1 MKIRSLFTALCAV
14 CLMGVGY
21 AQDSDEPIATATP
34 VEATATGQPT
44 LADSPATPSV
54 RPLSVTVQL
63 LSKTEITGTL
73 LETTSLAMR
82 TSFGVANIPLSEV
95 AGIRTA
101 NSGDPVTTVVMHNGD
116 SVTGAT
122 ELSLVAVETDWGK
135 AEIKGDSIASLLFA
149 PGLQWMSKADLNGN
163 RWVLVSNASGV
174 PRPDG
179 FPQSSGVGSPIPTRV
194 VSPSSP
200 SSPSYPGRT
209 IINGQIIQN

>member
-1 MKIRSLFTALCAV
+1 MKIRSLFTALCAF
-14 CLMGVGY
+14 CLMGDVF
-21 AQDSDEPIATATP
+21 AQDSFTQDSSEPIATATP
-34 VEATATGQPT
+34 VEATPAGQP
-44 LADSPATPSV
+44 ADSPATPSV

-73 LETTSLAMR
+73 LDTTSLAMR

-149 PGLQWMSKADLNGN
+149 PGLQWTSKADLNGN
-163 RWVLVSNASGV
+163 RWVLVSSSPKPTGT
-174 PRPDG
+174 
-179 FPQSSGVGSPIPTRV
+179 PQTLGNGSPSPTRV
-194 VSPSSP
+194 VSPGVSG
-200 SSPSYPGRT
+200 YPGRT

>member
-14 CLMGVGY
+14 CLMGVGH
-21 AQDSDEPIATATP
+21 AQDSAEPIATATP
-34 VEATATGQPT
+34 VEATVTGQPT
-44 LADSPATPSV
+44 PADASGPASV

-73 LETTSLAMR
+73 LDTTSLTMR

-135 AEIKGDSIASLLFA
+135 AEIKGDSISSLLFA
-149 PGLQWMSKADLNGN
+149 PGLQWTSKADLSGN
-163 RWVLVSNASGV
+163 RWVLVSTASSG
-174 PRPDG
+174 PKPDG
-179 FPQSSGVGSPIPTRV
+179 FPQPAGVNSPTPSRV
-194 VSPSSP
+194 VLPSGSG
-200 SSPSYPGRT
+200 YPGRT

>member
-21 AQDSDEPIATATP
+21 AQDSAEPIATATP
-34 VEATATGQPT
+34 VEAVDSDPAP
-44 LADSPATPSV
+44 AESPATPSV

-73 LETTSLAMR
+73 LDTTSLAMR

-149 PGLQWMSKADLNGN
+149 PGLQWTSKADLNGN
-163 RWVLVSNASGV
+163 RWVLVSTNPAGQRPSGT
-174 PRPDG
+174 
-179 FPQSSGVGSPIPTRV
+179 PQPVGVSSPTPTRV
-194 VSPSSP
+194 VSPSGS
-200 SSPSYPGRT
+200 SYPGRT